1 MRGAGGTEG
10 GVGRFFA
17 GLAMLIVGLYLL
29 LRSISVT
36 SGFAWGY
43 TLFSFGGA
51 GVTAGTIMLPFMI
64 GVCMIFYSA
73 RSIFGWILAGG
84 SLLALLAGII
94 TSLRFHI
101 WQLSAFDLI
110 TMLVLIA
117 GGAGLS

>member
-10 GVGRFFA
+10 GIGRFFG
-17 GLAMLIVGLYLL
+17 GLAMLVVGLYLL

-43 TLFSFGGA
+43 ALVSFGGV

-64 GVCMIFYSA
+64 GIGMVFYSS
-73 RSIFGWILAGG
+73 RSILGWILAGG

-94 TSLRFHI
+94 SSLHFRLSS
-101 WQLSAFDLI
+101 LSA
-110 TMLVLIA
+110 
-117 GGAGLS
+117 